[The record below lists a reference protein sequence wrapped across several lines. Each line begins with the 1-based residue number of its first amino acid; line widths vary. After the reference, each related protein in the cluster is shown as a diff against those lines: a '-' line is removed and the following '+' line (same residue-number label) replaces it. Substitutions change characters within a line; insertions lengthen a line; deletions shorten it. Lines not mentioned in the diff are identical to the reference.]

1 MADEK
6 CVRDPRHDCFGLEA
20 AARLEGRIKA
30 LEDWQQDSK
39 KFHNSFYDWQREQ
52 IARDAKLDEQ
62 LSNMDKNIEKL
73 LAKQEEQ
80 TAKPGRRFLIIR
92 YEPGQRQLPP
102 PARSIRCLRPLRLNA
117 EGALSKQHTSAQRAI
132 TSYIIR
138 NRRSSRIFERSY
150 QS

>member
-52 IARDAKLDEQ
+52 IAREAKLDEQ
-62 LSNMDKNIEKL
+62 LSNMNKNIQKL
-73 LAKQEEQ
+73 LDKQEEDD
-80 TAKPGRRFLIIR
+80 AKPGKLMDTLKSNAIWAILAAVIGFFL
-92 YEPGQRQLPP
+92 GNLG
-102 PARSIRCLRPLRLNA
+102 L
-117 EGALSKQHTSAQRAI
+117 
-132 TSYIIR
+132 
-138 NRRSSRIFERSY
+138 
-150 QS
+150 

>member
-52 IARDAKLDEQ
+52 IAREAKLDEQ
-62 LSNMDKNIEKL
+62 LSNMNRNIQKL
-73 LAKQEEQ
+73 LDKQEEDD
-80 TAKPGRRFLIIR
+80 AKPGNLMDTLKNNAIWAILAAVIGFFL
-92 YEPGQRQLPP
+92 GNLG
-102 PARSIRCLRPLRLNA
+102 L
-117 EGALSKQHTSAQRAI
+117 
-132 TSYIIR
+132 
-138 NRRSSRIFERSY
+138 
-150 QS
+150 

>member
-52 IARDAKLDEQ
+52 IAREAKLDEQ
-62 LSNMDKNIEKL
+62 LSNMNRNIQKL
-73 LAKQEEQ
+73 LDKQEEDD
-80 TAKPGRRFLIIR
+80 AKPGKLMETLKNNAIWAILAAVIGFFL
-92 YEPGQRQLPP
+92 GNLG
-102 PARSIRCLRPLRLNA
+102 L
-117 EGALSKQHTSAQRAI
+117 
-132 TSYIIR
+132 
-138 NRRSSRIFERSY
+138 
-150 QS
+150 